1 MRLGQEIRRGFVPSD
16 ERDFA
21 ADKWPVLRRAQSDLQ
36 VMLDRGYPIK
46 SVSRLVGDHYQ
57 LTERQRLAV
66 VRAATP
72 TSDLTAREKKRVTGG
87 VNGGQVWIDGLNVI
101 ITLETALSGTTL
113 YRCMDGT
120 VRDLAAMCGS
130 YRLIAHTRSAVELL
144 GDYLETIR
152 AGEAVILLDAP
163 VSNTGRLKALI
174 AECFEDRAFSCDI
187 QLLPDVDRQLWGK
200 ENVLSSD
207 AIILNQCKSWL
218 NGAAEIIASRLPDVR
233 VLDWNQDVRQATGDE
248 AETNR
253 VFVAVKGIVLGKD
266 GKALILQR
274 RDKMEQESVEWWEF
288 PGGTLEFGETPE
300 QTLVRELREEAGL
313 DVSAD
318 RLLFATGVQPDPHYE
333 IVVMTYLCRYAD
345 CGRVRISEEHLAF
358 RWADRHELQEL
369 LAEDIRECIDKNGLW
384 DIWENGGQ

>member
-1 MRLGQEIRRGFVPSD
+1 MGQEIRRGFVPSD

-21 ADKWPVLRRAQSDLQ
+21 ADKWPLLRRAQSDLQ

-72 TSDLTAREKKRVTGG
+72 TADVTARVKKRVTGG

-120 VRDLAAMCGS
+120 VRDLAAMRGS

-144 GDYLETIR
+144 GDYLEAVG

-163 VSNTGRLKALI
+163 VSNTGRLKTLI
-174 AECFEDRAFSCDI
+174 AECFEKRAFSCDI

-207 AIILNQCKSWL
+207 AIILNQCQSWL
-218 NGAAEIIASRLPDVR
+218 SAAAE
-233 VLDWNQDVRQATGDE
+233 
-248 AETNR
+248 
-253 VFVAVKGIVLGKD
+253 
-266 GKALILQR
+266 
-274 RDKMEQESVEWWEF
+274 
-288 PGGTLEFGETPE
+288 
-300 QTLVRELREEAGL
+300 
-313 DVSAD
+313 
-318 RLLFATGVQPDPHYE
+318 
-333 IVVMTYLCRYAD
+333 
-345 CGRVRISEEHLAF
+345 RIGCL
-358 RWADRHELQEL
+358 
-369 LAEDIRECIDKNGLW
+369 
-384 DIWENGGQ
+384 

>member
-1 MRLGQEIRRGFVPSD
+1 MGQEIRRGFVPSD

-21 ADKWPVLRRAQSDLQ
+21 ADKWPLLRRAQSDLQ

-72 TSDLTAREKKRVTGG
+72 TADVTARVKKRVTGG

-120 VRDLAAMCGS
+120 VRDLAAMRGS

-144 GDYLETIR
+144 GDYLEAVG

-163 VSNTGRLKALI
+163 VSNTGRLKTLI
-174 AECFEDRAFSCDI
+174 AECFEKRAFSCDI

-207 AIILNQCKSWL
+207 AIILNQCQSWL
-218 NGAAEIIASRLPDVR
+218 NGAAEIIAARLKDAR
-233 VLDWNQDVRQATGDE
+233 VLDWNENLPQAKGDE
-248 AETNR
+248 NETNR
-253 VFVAVKGIVLGKD
+253 IFVAVKGIVLNED

-274 RDKMEQESVEWWEF
+274 RDKMEREGVAWWEF

-300 QTLVRELREEAGL
+300 QTLIRELREEAGL
-313 DVSAD
+313 DVTAD
-318 RLLFATGVQPDPHYE
+318 RLLFASGVKPDLHYE
-333 IVVMTYLCRYAD
+333 VVVMTYLCRCED
-345 CGRVRISEEHLAF
+345 CGKVRISEEHLAF
-358 RWADRHELQEL
+358 RWADGRELKER
-369 LAEDIRECIDKNGLW
+369 LAGDIRECIDKNGLW
-384 DIWENGGQ
+384 NIWENGGS

>member
-1 MRLGQEIRRGFVPSD
+1 MGQEIRRGFVPSD

-21 ADKWPVLRRAQSDLQ
+21 ADKWPLLRRAQSDLQ

-72 TSDLTAREKKRVTGG
+72 TADLTARVKKRVTGG

-120 VRDLAAMCGS
+120 VRDLAAMRGS
-130 YRLIAHTRSAVELL
+130 YRLIAHTHAAVELL
-144 GDYLETIR
+144 GDYLETIG

-163 VSNTGRLKALI
+163 VSNTGRLKTLI
-174 AECFEDRAFSCDI
+174 AECFEKRAFSCDI

-207 AIILNQCKSWL
+207 AIILNQCQSWL
-218 NGAAEIIASRLPDVR
+218 NGAAEIIAARLKDAR
-233 VLDWNQDVRQATGDE
+233 VLDWNENLPQAKGDE
-248 AETNR
+248 NETNR
-253 VFVAVKGIVLGKD
+253 IFVAVKGIVLNED

-274 RDKMEQESVEWWEF
+274 RDKMEREGVAWWEF
-288 PGGTLEFGETPE
+288 PGGTLEFGEKPE

-313 DVSAD
+313 DVTAD
-318 RLLFATGVQPDPHYE
+318 RLLFASGVQPDPRYE
-333 IVVMTYLCRYAD
+333 IVVMTYLCRCED
-345 CGRVRISEEHLAF
+345 CGRARISEEHLAY
-358 RWADRHELQEL
+358 RWATRPELQEL
-369 LAEDIRECIDKNGLW
+369 LAEDIRECINKNG
-384 DIWENGGQ
+384 IWEIFSQM

>member
-1 MRLGQEIRRGFVPSD
+1 MGQKIRRGFVPSD

-21 ADKWPVLRRAQSDLQ
+21 ADKWPLLRRAQSDLQ

-72 TSDLTAREKKRVTGG
+72 TADLTARVKKRVTGG

-120 VRDLAAMCGS
+120 MRDLAAMRGS
-130 YRLIAHTRSAVELL
+130 YRLIAHTRAAVELL
-144 GDYLETIR
+144 GDYLETIG

-163 VSNTGRLKALI
+163 VSNTGRLKTLI
-174 AECFEDRAFSCDI
+174 AECFEKRAFSCDI

-207 AIILNQCKSWL
+207 AIILNQCQSWL
-218 NGAAEIIASRLPDVR
+218 NGAAEIIAARLKDAR
-233 VLDWNQDVRQATGDE
+233 VLDWNENLPQAKGDE
-248 AETNR
+248 NETNR
-253 VFVAVKGIVLGKD
+253 IFVAVKGIVLNED

-274 RDKMEQESVEWWEF
+274 RDKMEREGVAWWEF
-288 PGGTLEFGETPE
+288 PGGTLEFGEKPE

-313 DVSAD
+313 DVTAD
-318 RLLFATGVQPDPHYE
+318 RLLFASGVQPDPRYE
-333 IVVMTYLCRYAD
+333 IVVMTYLCRCED
-345 CGRVRISEEHLAF
+345 CGRARISEEHLAY
-358 RWADRHELQEL
+358 RWATRPELQEL
-369 LAEDIRECIDKNGLW
+369 LAEDIRECINKNG
-384 DIWENGGQ
+384 IWEIFSQM

>member
-1 MRLGQEIRRGFVPSD
+1 MGQEIRRGFVPSD

-21 ADKWPVLRRAQSDLQ
+21 ANQWPLLRRAQSDLQ

-66 VRAATP
+66 VRATAP
-72 TSDLTAREKKRVTGG
+72 SADLTAREKKRVTDG

-101 ITLETALSGTTL
+101 ITLETALSDTTL

-120 VRDLAAMCGS
+120 VRDLAAMRGS
-130 YRLIAHTRSAVELL
+130 YRLIAHTHTAVELL
-144 GDYLETIR
+144 GDYLETIG

-174 AECFEDRAFSCDI
+174 AECFEKRPFSCDI

-207 AIILNQCKSWL
+207 AIILNQCQSWL
-218 NGAAEIIASRLPDVR
+218 NAAAEIIASLSADVR
-233 VLDWNQDVRQATGDE
+233 VLDWKQETSQATGN
-248 AETNR
+248 ANETDR
-253 VFVAVKGIVLGKD
+253 VFVAVKGIVLD
-266 GKALILQR
+266 EEGKALILQR
-274 RDKMEQESVEWWEF
+274 RDKMEREGVAWWEF
-288 PGGTLEFGETPE
+288 PGGTLEFGEKPE

-313 DVSAD
+313 DVSAE
-318 RLLFATGVQPDPHYE
+318 RLLFASGVQPDPHYE
-333 IVVMTYLCRYAD
+333 IVVMTYLCRCED
-345 CGRVRISEEHLAF
+345 CGRARISEEHLAY
-358 RWADRHELQEL
+358 RWAARRELQEL
-369 LAEDIRECIDKNGLW
+369 LAEDIRACIDKNGLW
-384 DIWENGGQ
+384 EIFFQR